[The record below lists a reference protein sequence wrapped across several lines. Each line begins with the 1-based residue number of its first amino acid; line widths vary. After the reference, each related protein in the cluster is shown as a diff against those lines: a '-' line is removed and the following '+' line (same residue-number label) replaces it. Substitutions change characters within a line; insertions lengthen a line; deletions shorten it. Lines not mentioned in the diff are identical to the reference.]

1 MGGTTMG
8 EYEDWQKKFYIIRTN
23 YKHFG
28 GYGRLP
34 LGNVCTCH
42 GFLPRMAKFEKVDLR
57 TFIYKLIEGFFNKGF
72 GNPWEPPI
80 NRIYGTQ

>member
-1 MGGTTMG
+1 
-8 EYEDWQKKFYIIRTN
+8 
-23 YKHFG
+23 
-28 GYGRLP
+28 
-34 LGNVCTCH
+34 
-42 GFLPRMAKFEKVDLR
+42 MAKFEKVDLR